1 MYRPHY
7 MHQTMQEALRQLAVD
22 GTVTVLATFAICAVL
37 LSFKQVPTSVTFS
50 STPRPAYSKA
60 DNAKVTAQTVKTRDI
75 KTIDN
80 HQTIMLPDQPRY
92 HLQNPSILEHAG
104 KKDRL
109 VMVQLDKTYET
120 TPVVKLLQPA
130 DYKQQYQDRSG
141 GRLTQTDHQHIRI
154 YIALIL
160 VVSLISMFL
169 L

>member
-7 MHQTMQEALRQLAVD
+7 TYQSIQEVLRQLAVD
-22 GTVTVLATFAICAVL
+22 GTVITVATFAICAVL
-37 LSFKQVPTSVTFS
+37 LSFKQVSTSVTFS
-50 STPRPAYSKA
+50 DIPRPAYSKT
-60 DNAKVTAQTVKTRDI
+60 DNVKVIAQTVKANKI

-130 DYKQQYQDRSG
+130 DYKQQYQDRSD

-160 VVSLISMFL
+160 VVSLISML
-169 L
+169 LL